1 MPKIFLFLALSLA
14 VFLAAAGEPAPAER
28 RALLDAV
35 RPSAAALAGQS
46 VRIKVDSL
54 QVDRGWAVLVG
65 SLVSARGG
73 EPDWRLAK
81 DCHPELDK
89 MLWVVAR
96 QVDRRWRV
104 KHIEICAS
112 EPPYWY
118 MEQYGGLVWPCGV
131 YAGLIGAEGGP
142 TLEELC
148 RRQRPRKP

>member
-1 MPKIFLFLALSLA
+1 MPKIFLLLALSLA
-14 VFLAAAGEPAPAER
+14 VSAAAAREPAPAER
-28 RALLDAV
+28 RAFLDAV
-35 RPSAAALAGQS
+35 RPAAAARAGQP

-54 QVDRGWAVLVG
+54 NVDRGWAVLVG

-73 EPDWRLAK
+73 EPDWRLAT

-96 QVDRRWRV
+96 QVDRQWRV
-104 KHIEICAS
+104 EHIEICAS

-131 YAGLIGAEGGP
+131 YAGLMGAEDGV

-148 RRQRPRKP
+148 RRQRSRRP